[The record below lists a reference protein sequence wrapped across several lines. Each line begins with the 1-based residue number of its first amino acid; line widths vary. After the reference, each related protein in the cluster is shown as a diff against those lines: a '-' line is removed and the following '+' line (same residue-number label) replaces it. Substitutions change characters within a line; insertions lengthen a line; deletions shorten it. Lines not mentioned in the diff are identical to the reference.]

1 MVAKIE
7 AKNLVKIYGENPE
20 KALELYNQGMSRSEI
35 LKTTGLT
42 LGVAGVNFEISEG
55 EMFVLIGLSG
65 SGKSTLLRCINGLLM
80 PTSGSLLVDGVAV
93 EKMKDKELRHLRGEK
108 ISMVFQHFAI
118 LPNRTIVD
126 NVAFGLELR
135 GVESEERRQQAAKAL
150 DTVGLGDWIDKMP
163 QELSGGMQQ
172 RVGLARAL
180 VTESDILLMD
190 EPFGALDALIK
201 AEMQEEL
208 VALQKEIKK
217 TVVFV
222 THDLDEAL
230 RLGDR
235 IAIMRDGV
243 IEQVGSADEILAEP
257 ANDYVQ
263 KFLKGIDVAKILD
276 ANSIAKWPR
285 GIVRET
291 ESPAVAIHRMKKADS
306 DYLFVIGA
314 KRKLVGLVTRE
325 DVLPLSRKRH
335 ASFTDVIR
343 KADKITGDTIMNDVY
358 PALREAERA
367 LAVVDENDHLLGII
381 TQNTLVE
388 SLEERKGGNGV
399 AEL

>member
-1 MVAKIE
+1 LVAKIE

-20 KALELYNQGMSRSEI
+20 KALELFNQGMSRSEI

>member
-20 KALELYNQGMSRSEI
+20 KALELFNQGMSRSEI
-35 LKTTGLT
+35 LKATGLT

>member
-1 MVAKIE
+1 
-7 AKNLVKIYGENPE
+7 
-20 KALELYNQGMSRSEI
+20 
-35 LKTTGLT
+35 
-42 LGVAGVNFEISEG
+42 
-55 EMFVLIGLSG
+55 
-65 SGKSTLLRCINGLLM
+65 
-80 PTSGSLLVDGVAV
+80 
-93 EKMKDKELRHLRGEK
+93 
-108 ISMVFQHFAI
+108 
-118 LPNRTIVD
+118 
-126 NVAFGLELR
+126 
-135 GVESEERRQQAAKAL
+135 
-150 DTVGLGDWIDKMP
+150 
-163 QELSGGMQQ
+163 
-172 RVGLARAL
+172 
-180 VTESDILLMD
+180 
-190 EPFGALDALIK
+190 
-201 AEMQEEL
+201 
-208 VALQKEIKK
+208 
-217 TVVFV
+217 
-222 THDLDEAL
+222 
-230 RLGDR
+230 
-235 IAIMRDGV
+235 MRDGV